1 MEITLNHTIVYVK
14 DNVASAKLY
23 EYIFGFE
30 FVKEW
35 GPFAVLKVNETLTF
49 DFMIKEGKFTKMH
62 YAFKVSEKE
71 FDEVFTRIK
80 EKDLEFGSS
89 PMNLRDGEINRKYNG
104 RGVYFRDYDGH
115 VLEMITQD
123 YILD

>member
-23 EYIFGFE
+23 EYVFGFE

-35 GPFAVLKVNETLTF
+35 GHFAVLKVNETLTF
-49 DFMIKEGKFTKMH
+49 DFISKEGMFTKMH

-71 FDEVFTRIK
+71 FDEIFFRVK
-80 EKDLEFGSS
+80 EKQLVYGSS
-89 PMNLRDGEINRKYNG
+89 PSSLSDGEINHHYKG
-104 RGVYFRDYDGH
+104 RGVYFKDYDGH
-115 VLEMITQD
+115 VLEIITTD
-123 YILD
+123 YVLD

>member
-30 FVKEW
+30 FVKVW
-35 GPFAVLKVNETLTF
+35 GHFAVLKVNETLTF
-49 DFMIKEGKFTKMH
+49 DFISKEDKFTKMH

-71 FDEVFTRIK
+71 FDEILSRVK
-80 EKDLEFGSS
+80 EKGLMYGSS
-89 PMNLRDGEINRKYNG
+89 PSSLNDGEINHHYNG

-115 VLEMITQD
+115 VLEIITTD